1 MHGWRAHNGP
11 CFHQKSKHKHNS
23 ACILILSLLQPTLD
37 AHVPVWVAV
46 PRSKKNCWSESCSN
60 PQSNQ
65 RTVFLVCSNPLGAA
79 SGSVSDQSAGL
90 FCGFSWGIYLC
101 FQYLICL
108 KLEEGLFS
116 DVGPLSPGRAMPE
129 FEFMALHVLW
139 WQTCRIV
146 AKVGRSLRMIGSNTY
161 LSLAAKPSWSQCW
174 NKEQLAGLWTLRHRT
189 SQQRNHSTKVMP
201 FKPKLRCYGLTTAI
215 YRGYLSSTKSLGYLS
230 SISSKVPQIQ
240 RHWNHS
246 SYLIRCAQVL
256 AQK

>member
-1 MHGWRAHNGP
+1 
-11 CFHQKSKHKHNS
+11 
-23 ACILILSLLQPTLD
+23 
-37 AHVPVWVAV
+37 
-46 PRSKKNCWSESCSN
+46 
-60 PQSNQ
+60 
-65 RTVFLVCSNPLGAA
+65 
-79 SGSVSDQSAGL
+79 
-90 FCGFSWGIYLC
+90 
-101 FQYLICL
+101 
-108 KLEEGLFS
+108 
-116 DVGPLSPGRAMPE
+116 
-129 FEFMALHVLW
+129 
-139 WQTCRIV
+139 
-146 AKVGRSLRMIGSNTY
+146 MIGSNTY

-256 AQK
+256 AQIVGFGLWVGYSSMMHDKSDNFLTVHTISEDAKSAKVCFHQVWKLD